1 MKRNRATLARKERPG
16 NPGSS
21 LKKERVLMQALRLL
35 ALAGVLGTAVVPA
48 ALVVTGGAAIAESK
62 QPTKQQLETAVKAA
76 KPTIGQLRQL
86 KRLEPNVN
94 NMTPAQLKQALS
106 QIFSPE
112 QLGAIRH
119 SLAAQGVALP
129 SH

>member
-1 MKRNRATLARKERPG
+1 MKRNRAGFARRGELE
-16 NPGSS
+16 NPGLSY
-21 LKKERVLMQALRLL
+21 KKERVLMQAVRLL
-35 ALAGVLGTAVVPA
+35 ALAGVLGIAVMPA
-48 ALVVTGGAAIAESK
+48 ALVVTGSPAMAQSK

-76 KPTIGQLRQL
+76 NPTIGQLRQL

-112 QLGAIRH
+112 QLGTIRH
-119 SLAAQGVALP
+119 SLAAQGVSLP